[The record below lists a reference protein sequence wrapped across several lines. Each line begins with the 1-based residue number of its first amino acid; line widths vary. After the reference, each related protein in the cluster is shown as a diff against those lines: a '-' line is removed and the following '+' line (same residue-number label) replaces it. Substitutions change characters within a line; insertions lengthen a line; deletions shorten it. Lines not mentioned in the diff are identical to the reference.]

1 MSSTT
6 TRSVTHDTF
15 TLERRYDAT
24 PARVFA
30 AFADQEA
37 KKQWFGGGD
46 DWTSDRWDLDFR
58 VGGREV
64 NHSHME
70 GGPAITFEATFQDI
84 IENERIVYA
93 YDMTM
98 DGERISVSL
107 ATIELFGDGGGC
119 RLVLTEQGAFLDGL
133 DKPEMRREGT
143 EQLLDALG
151 ASLGA

>member
-1 MSSTT
+1 DRRAVDRAAAHRMGTPSGPVGRVPRQDQASEGETMSSTT

-37 KKQWFGGGD
+37 KQQWFGGGD
-46 DWTSDRWDLDFR
+46 GWGSDRWYLDFR

-70 GGPAITFEATFQDI
+70 GGPAITFESTFQ
-84 IENERIVYA
+84 
-93 YDMTM
+93 
-98 DGERISVSL
+98 
-107 ATIELFGDGGGC
+107 
-119 RLVLTEQGAFLDGL
+119 
-133 DKPEMRREGT
+133 
-143 EQLLDALG
+143 
-151 ASLGA
+151 